1 MSEPVY
7 FPGISTRAWEHPA
20 DRAAL
25 QSLRRVP
32 GFDLIVRK
40 IYSLTSERP
49 LRVITQGSAI
59 EVGPKQYAQ
68 VNAIYEDVLKTFD
81 APKRYDLFVSQN
93 PVINAGAVGLDD
105 PFMVLN
111 SATVNQLE
119 EAQLRSV
126 IGHELAHIMSGHVL
140 YKTMLR
146 LMLRAGIVFFRM
158 PLTGLAML
166 PVLAA
171 LLEWDR
177 KSELSADRA
186 GLLACQDPDVVRGAL
201 LRIAGGVGDG
211 ANVEAFR
218 EQARRFEESGSALD
232 SVLKV
237 LAMLRRRHP
246 FPVQRIGEIDRW
258 VEGGEY
264 DQFWLANI
272 RSEKTTLKS
281 EAGPTGRTRLTVTK
295 KDLKHP
301 PSPSQSGSNPPL
313 KTWSRGPIPPWTFC
327 LAKTASGQR
336 IRRHHQ
342 MIQGQMWSHSLLVL
356 RSQPTQ
362 MTWWRTTMF
371 RMTRTRTMNS

>member
-1 MSEPVY
+1 MSEPIY

-111 SATVNQLE
+111 SATVNHLE

-211 ANVEAFR
+211 ANVDAFR

-264 DQFWLANI
+264 DRILSGEYPNREDDPEKKSWANWKDTADSYKEGFKTSTEPFSKWVKST
-272 RSEKTTLKS
+272 SEDVVKGANSAMDFLF
-281 EAGPTGRTRLTVTK
+281 G
-295 KDLKHP
+295 KDGQRP
-301 PSPSQSGSNPPL
+301 GDVDESFEDEGGQVVPFPSGSEPDTEPDGLNEDDGI
-313 KTWSRGPIPPWTFC
+313 SDDE
-327 LAKTASGQR
+327 
-336 IRRHHQ
+336 
-342 MIQGQMWSHSLLVL
+342 
-356 RSQPTQ
+356 
-362 MTWWRTTMF
+362 
-371 RMTRTRTMNS
+371 TRDEE